1 MNINF
6 LGNRKMKLRYT
17 ILLLIF
23 SLTIITSNAAE
34 VSDFMKKGLTYNIT
48 DDGTNYIKFSAATQM
63 WVRYSE
69 LNSGVVDHLNKPIKN
84 DFDFLLRR
92 NYASI
97 NARYDRF
104 SFFIMGAMTTQDVSK
119 STSPFVTSK
128 TAFFLYDAWGSYQLV
143 DKYLLVGGGLSMWGA
158 SSRYNAASSGA
169 TLGADVPIFTAPNL
183 LTDNQDARRMGLF
196 FAGSAGIIDYRFAI
210 SKPFISNTMPSN
222 FGINDTI
229 RFYDYPNYNWAYS
242 GAITFQFFDKEAPN
256 LPFYTSCYLGDK
268 KVFNI
273 GFGADFHKEA
283 VMRYNNDGSH
293 NISDKLHL
301 SADLFYDRPL
311 ANKSAVN
318 LYLGYF
324 LNDFGENYLQSF
336 GISEIWG
343 KGSVTE
349 PQIGSGS
356 VLYSQVG
363 YVLPNN
369 LTLGNGK
376 IQPFAT
382 YALKKYKNLNENI
395 NQFSAGINYYF
406 YGHKTKFTLEYM
418 NRPEINISNNI
429 EKYRSTIIGKL
440 QIGI

>member
-1 MNINF
+1 MPI
-6 LGNRKMKLRYT
+6 KYS
-17 ILLLIF
+17 ILFLIF
-23 SLTIITSNAAE
+23 SFSIITSNANEIA
-34 VSDFMKKGLTYNIT
+34 DFMKKGLTYKIT
-48 DDGTNYIKFSAATQM
+48 DDGNNYIKFNAASQM
-63 WVRYSE
+63 WMRYSE
-69 LNSGVVDHLNKPIKN
+69 LNSGVVDHLQKPIKS

-97 NARYDRF
+97 NAKFDRF
-104 SFFIMGAMTTQDVSK
+104 TFFIMGAMTTQDVSK
-119 STSPFVTSK
+119 STSPYVTGK
-128 TAFFLYDAWGSYQLV
+128 TAFFLYDAWGAYQLV
-143 DKYLLVGGGLSMWGA
+143 EKYLLVGGGLSMWGG
-158 SSRYNAASSGA
+158 SSRYNSASSGA

-183 LTDNQDARRMGLF
+183 LTDNQDARRLGMFL
-196 FAGSAGIIDYRFAI
+196 AGSAGIIDYRLAI
-210 SKPFISNTMPSN
+210 SKPFLSNTITN
-222 FGINDTI
+222 QFGINDTN
-229 RFYDYPNYNWAYS
+229 RFYEYPNYNLAYS
-242 GAITFQFFDKEAPN
+242 GAITLQFFDKEAPN

-273 GFGADFHKEA
+273 GFGADFHNDA
-283 VMRYNNDGSH
+283 VIRYNNDGSYQL
-293 NISDKLHL
+293 SDKLHL

-311 ANKSAVN
+311 ANNSAVN

-324 LNDFGENYLQSF
+324 MNNFGENYLQSF

-343 KGSVTE
+343 KGSVKE
-349 PQIGSGS
+349 PQIGTGS
-356 VLYSQVG
+356 VIYSQVG

-376 IQPFAT
+376 IQPFVT
-382 YALKKYKNLNENI
+382 YAMKKFDSLNENI

-429 EKYRSTIIGKL
+429 EKYRSTIIGKM